1 MTHASTSPAETDER
15 FSYDSLPYPSKFFLQ
30 THPDR
35 MAAAGILYGMSP
47 ADPQSCRI
55 LELGCGNGSNLIAQA
70 FLSPQ
75 SKFVGID
82 LAQTHID
89 IANDSAQE
97 LGLENVEFRQMDVM
111 DMTADEFG
119 QFDYITAHGLVA
131 WIPEPVRDRVLAIY
145 QEMLSPNGIGYISYN
160 AYPGAYAR
168 EMMRSMMRF
177 HTDGVDEPHEKV
189 NTALGFVGVLAHNA
203 TEREIH
209 GRILEFELNR
219 HRDHLAADIFHDD
232 LGEIYRPY
240 YFHEF
245 ASLLDKYHLRFLSEA
260 ELHASST
267 QGLGQ
272 DAIELLN
279 SIDDR
284 VRREQY
290 LDFFRGRVFRQ
301 TLFCRK
307 GVEIKDGPTIDSLD
321 KLFLSSTLRP
331 LEQVDNIASNKIEKF
346 RSAKGQQMQ
355 IDHPLTKAALA
366 HLGEIW
372 GRSISTTDLLQAAQ
386 EKLVEAG
393 SADEN
398 WEQQFETTRAIL
410 LQITLGSDM
419 IELHSFAPEAT
430 TKPSYKPK
438 VNRLARWQ
446 LRDANNVL
454 TLLHKDLKLSDQTS
468 RRLLELMDGSR
479 SQIEIERELRPFIK
493 NAGDLDDE
501 GKRELLG
508 SLKSWID
515 GSIHDL
521 AQLGLFE
528 S

>member
-1 MTHASTSPAETDER
+1 MTHASTSPAETDDR

-35 MAAAGILYGMSP
+35 LAAAGILYGMYA
-47 ADPQSCRI
+47 ADPQVCRV

-70 FLSPQ
+70 FLSPR
-75 SKFVGID
+75 STFVGVD

-89 IANDSAQE
+89 FANSSAQE

-119 QFDYITAHGLVA
+119 QFDYITAHGLFA
-131 WIPEPVRDRVLAIY
+131 WIPEPVREKVLSIF
-145 QEMLSPNGIGYISYN
+145 QEMLTTTGIGYISYN

-177 HTDGVDEPHEKV
+177 HTDGIDEPHQKV
-189 NTALGFVGVLAHNA
+189 NTAIGLIGVLANNA

-209 GRILEFELNR
+209 RRILEFELKR
-219 HRDHLAADIFHDD
+219 HRDHFAADIFHDD
-232 LGEIYRPY
+232 LGEIYQPF

-245 ASLLDKYHLRFLSEA
+245 ALLLDEHDLQFLSEA
-260 ELHASST
+260 EIHASST

-272 DAIELLN
+272 DAVELLN
-279 SIDDR
+279 SISDR

-307 GVEIKDGPTIDSLD
+307 GIELDSEPSVDLLD

-331 LEQVDNIASNKIEKF
+331 VEHIDDIASNKIEKF
-346 RSAKGQQMQ
+346 RSTKGQQMQ
-355 IDHPLTKAALA
+355 IDHPLTKAALT

-372 GRSISTTDLLQAAQ
+372 GASIATTELLQAAK
-386 EKLVEAG
+386 EKLVAAG
-393 SADEN
+393 SLDEN

-410 LQITLGSDM
+410 LQVALGSDM
-419 IELHSFAPEAT
+419 IELHSYSPEAS

-446 LRDANNVL
+446 LRDANNVI

-479 SQIEIERELRPFIK
+479 SQVELERELRPFIK
-493 NAGDLDDE
+493 NVDDLDDD

-515 GSIHDL
+515 DSVRDL
-521 AQLGLFE
+521 ARLGLFE
-528 S
+528 L

>member
-1 MTHASTSPAETDER
+1 MTHASTSSAQIDDR
-15 FSYDSLPYPSKFFLQ
+15 LSYDSLPYPSKFFLQ

-35 MAAAGILYGMSP
+35 LAAAGILFGMDA
-47 ADPQSCRI
+47 ADPQSCRV

-70 FLSPQ
+70 FLSPR
-75 SKFVGID
+75 SKYVGID
-82 LAQTHID
+82 LAQTHVD
-89 IANDSAQE
+89 IANSSAKE
-97 LGLENVEFRQMDVM
+97 LDLQNVEFRQMDVM
-111 DMTADEFG
+111 DMTVDEFG
-119 QFDYITAHGLVA
+119 LFDYITAHGLFA
-131 WIPEPVRDRVLAIY
+131 WVPKQVRQRVLSIF
-145 QEMLSPNGIGYISYN
+145 QEMLAPNGIGYISYN
-160 AYPGAYAR
+160 AYPGAFAR

-189 NTALGFVGVLAHNA
+189 DKALGFVSVLANNA
-203 TEREIH
+203 TEGEIH
-209 GRILEFELNR
+209 GRILEHELKR

-232 LGEIYRPY
+232 LGEVYRPF

-245 ASLLDKYHLRFLSEA
+245 ALLLDEHDLQFLSEA

-272 DAIELLN
+272 DAIEMLD

-301 TLFCRK
+301 SLFCRK
-307 GVEIKDGPTIDSLD
+307 GIELIGEPTVDSLD
-321 KLFLSSTLRP
+321 RLFLSSTLRP
-331 LEQVDNIASNKIEKF
+331 VEQIGNIASNKIEKF

-366 HLGEIW
+366 HLGEVW
-372 GRSISTTDLLQAAQ
+372 GRSISTEDLWQAAK
-386 EKLVEAG
+386 EKLVAAG
-393 SADEN
+393 SSDEN
-398 WEQQFETTRAIL
+398 WEQEFETTRAVL
-410 LQITLGSDM
+410 LQIALGSDM
-419 IELHSFAPEAT
+419 IELHSYAPEAT

-446 LRDANNVL
+446 FRDANNVL
-454 TLLHKDLKLSDQTS
+454 TLLHKDLKLSDKIS
-468 RRLLELMDGSR
+468 RQLLELMDGSH
-479 SQIEIERELRPFIK
+479 SQIELERELRPFIK
-493 NAGDLDDE
+493 NVDDLDDE
-501 GKRELLG
+501 GKRELLA

-521 AQLGLFE
+521 ARLGLFE